1 MLGER
6 ANLSER
12 KNYYEDA
19 GQLSPHMPPSLGSTP
34 RVYGLDIE
42 PNFWT
47 AL

>member
-6 ANLSER
+6 GNPSER
-12 KNYYEDA
+12 KNYSEDA
-19 GQLSPHMPPSLGSTP
+19 AQLSPHMPPSLGSTP
-34 RVYGLDIE
+34 RVYELDIE